1 MSGNGMVRSWNDK
14 SALIRHACA
23 VLVVAFLAG
32 GVYVALDFRVS
43 AADERSQKNEKTV
56 GEIKEKLN
64 TLDTSQKIM
73 QMQIEND
80 QRNSAAFQMRTDT
93 SLDRIIQK
101 LDQMQRP
108 AWEDP
113 R

>member
-1 MSGNGMVRSWNDK
+1 MSGNTVRAWTDRA
-14 SALIRHACA
+14 ALIRHGCA
-23 VLVVAFLAG
+23 VLAVAFLAG

-43 AADERSQKNEKTV
+43 AADERSIKNEKTV
-56 GEIKEKLN
+56 GEIKDKLGK
-64 TLDTSQKIM
+64 LDTSQQVM
-73 QMQIEND
+73 QSQMDAE
-80 QRNSAAFQMRTDT
+80 QRAQASFQTRTDT
-93 SLDRIIQK
+93 ALDRILQK